1 MQANSRCWA
10 CLFHKEE
17 QTVRPFPD
25 EKKKKEYL
33 REVLKLLYDH
43 GQTGSA
49 PWLSMKIG
57 EIYDRYFEK
66 TTDYAA
72 IKQKYNQYML
82 SKETIVEENIRNSD
96 DLIASCIKYVC
107 AGNFIDFGTGIKVD
121 DSILEDLL
129 QKAKTETVDEK
140 ELKQLK
146 NDLATAKELVYL
158 TDNCGEIVMDKL
170 FIKILKEQYP
180 HLHITAIVRGKPV
193 INDATME
200 DAKQVGLTDIV
211 DCIGNGAAMPGT
223 HISEISEEARDLIL
237 NADVVI
243 AKGQGNFEGLYG
255 EKVNP
260 YFLFLCKCELFVK
273 RFGLKQFSSVFAK
286 EDEIYIID

>member
-1 MQANSRCWA
+1 MTAI
-10 CLFHKEE
+10 
-17 QTVRPFPD
+17 
-25 EKKKKEYL
+25 
-33 REVLKLLYDH
+33 LK
-43 GQTGSA
+43 
-49 PWLSMKIG
+49 
-57 EIYDRYFEK
+57 K

-180 HLHITAIVRGKPV
+180 HLHITAIVRGKTGHQRC
-193 INDATME
+193 N
-200 DAKQVGLTDIV
+200 
-211 DCIGNGAAMPGT
+211 
-223 HISEISEEARDLIL
+223 
-237 NADVVI
+237 
-243 AKGQGNFEGLYG
+243 YG
-255 EKVNP
+255 RRQTSRS
-260 YFLFLCKCELFVK
+260 YGYC
-273 RFGLKQFSSVFAK
+273 
-286 EDEIYIID
+286 